1 MDKSTKKNLEWVEA
15 QKAKYKNS
23 LPEIED
29 DEDFTHQAYREQQ
42 EDYDY
47 HEFVRQ
53 NSFND

>member
-1 MDKSTKKNLEWVEA
+1 MDKSAKKHLEWVEA

-53 NSFND
+53 DSFND

>member
-1 MDKSTKKNLEWVEA
+1 MDKSAKKHLEWVEA

-29 DEDFTHQAYREQQ
+29 DEDFTYQAYREQQ

-47 HEFVRQ
+47 HEYVRQ

>member
-1 MDKSTKKNLEWVEA
+1 MDNSEKKYLEWWEA
-15 QKAKYKNS
+15 QKTKYKNS

-29 DEDFTHQAYREQQ
+29 DEDFTHQAYREQK
-42 EDYDY
+42 EDYDH